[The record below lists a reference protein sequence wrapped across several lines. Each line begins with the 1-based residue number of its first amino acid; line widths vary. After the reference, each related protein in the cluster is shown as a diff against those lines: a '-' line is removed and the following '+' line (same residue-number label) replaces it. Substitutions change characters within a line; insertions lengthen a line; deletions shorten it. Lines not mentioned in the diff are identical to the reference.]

1 MAANPT
7 KLSPSPSL
15 FPAENFSYDKE
26 LRPTMEV
33 RRGTIALYQREFDIS
48 VDMMIKV
55 VISRKTPRKKNEC
68 FLAKG
73 FTTVALCTVVVLY

>member
-1 MAANPT
+1 
-7 KLSPSPSL
+7 
-15 FPAENFSYDKE
+15 
-26 LRPTMEV
+26 MEV

-68 FLAKG
+68 LLAKG